1 MRRSVFFLL
10 DFKLS
15 SWGVVNEKKETSE
28 PDIKP
33 DKTNSTTIAKKAG
46 VSVAKST
53 GLKSWA
59 NKLTGG
65 SESKCGELVRVG

>member
-1 MRRSVFFLL
+1 MAAFRV
-10 DFKLS
+10 S
-15 SWGVVNEKKETSE
+15 SLCVVNETKETSG
-28 PDIKP
+28 PYIKP
-33 DKTNSTTIAKKAG
+33 RKTNSTTIAKKAG